1 MNTIGSSGDGTT
13 RRSFEHGKLLAL
25 AFGIVLVLGLCGCG
39 GSGSPTTPST
49 PTPQPVV
56 SFAGTWSGTFTAS
69 SCGHTG
75 GWPSCAGVF
84 DGVQPLTLTLTQ
96 TGSSVSGTLRQS
108 DVDMSVTGSVSAD
121 GHLLLNG
128 TTTIP
133 VTGLSITF
141 ALVGWDTQQ
150 SGNSLTGGWS
160 DRLTAPGIPGFVQW
174 INTINS
180 AAKGAANQPVA
191 SSSEGWIQSQ
201 GRVEELLRLSHP
213 GN

>member
-1 MNTIGSSGDGTT
+1 MTLRC
-13 RRSFEHGKLLAL
+13 RRSLLLIPTTLFAAIL
-25 AFGIVLVLGLCGCG
+25 TGCG
-39 GSGSPTTPST
+39 GNDINTPSS
-49 PTPQPVV
+49 PSPPPPVAN
-56 SFAGTWSGTFTAS
+56 FAGTWSGTFTAS

-84 DGVQPLTLTLTQ
+84 DGVQPMTLTLTQ
-96 TGSSVSGTLRQS
+96 TGSSVTGTLRQS
-108 DVDMSVTGSVSAD
+108 DIDMSVTGSVSAD